1 MSVNQLPF
9 EHISIED
16 VAAAL
21 EGNELMSLVDVCGFF
36 LCQKGSAVVSLNDQ
50 TFHIQAGDIYVYT
63 PSTFISVLNRS
74 SDLEGIA
81 VKCQMDFVLPM
92 MERIVNV
99 RDFLTLRDNPCIS
112 LSPEQQSDLEKM
124 LKGLRKRQM
133 LLEKLTPDSGTF
145 FIMQNLVLALAEA
158 VFHELLFDYAS
169 TQHIEPQSQDPK
181 DRIFQNFLIS
191 LFKNYK
197 CERDVTF
204 YANEQYLSP
213 RYFSSIIKEKSGH
226 SALQWIIQM
235 VISSI
240 RQTLK
245 NSYRSIKEISSE
257 FNFPTQ
263 SFFGKYFKQ
272 YTGLSP
278 KEYRAT
284 VGNNA

>member
-99 RDFLTLRDNPCIS
+99 RD
-112 LSPEQQSDLEKM
+112 
-124 LKGLRKRQM
+124 
-133 LLEKLTPDSGTF
+133 
-145 FIMQNLVLALAEA
+145 
-158 VFHELLFDYAS
+158 
-169 TQHIEPQSQDPK
+169 
-181 DRIFQNFLIS
+181 
-191 LFKNYK
+191 
-197 CERDVTF
+197 
-204 YANEQYLSP
+204 
-213 RYFSSIIKEKSGH
+213 
-226 SALQWIIQM
+226 
-235 VISSI
+235 
-240 RQTLK
+240 
-245 NSYRSIKEISSE
+245 
-257 FNFPTQ
+257 
-263 SFFGKYFKQ
+263 
-272 YTGLSP
+272 
-278 KEYRAT
+278 
-284 VGNNA
+284 